1 MVEVPLLVRP
11 GIKERPRGWSS
22 EAEEFKGSSGSAA
35 VDIFVLHRKDNHEGC
50 GDWKYIGAAI
60 AAGLIAEVGQD

>member
-1 MVEVPLLVRP
+1 MALVDVGRRLNCNQTVVEVIGGR
-11 GIKERPRGWSS
+11 
-22 EAEEFKGSSGSAA
+22 GSSGSAA
-35 VDIFVLHRKDNHEGC
+35 VDIFVLHRKDNHEGY